1 MSGCPAAAAGDR
13 RRPLMAR
20 CAAAVAAL
28 ALGACGPA
36 PEPPAR
42 EVRPVRTISVEELP
56 GGETVTL
63 TGRIEAQEEVNLA
76 FRVSQRMIERRAN
89 VGDRVEPGQLVAR
102 LESTTLDNAVQ
113 AALANLAA
121 AQALAADARLDFER
135 QRSLF
140 ERGVAPRARFES
152 AQKARDAS
160 AARVDA
166 AQAQLATAR
175 EQRSF
180 SELLADS
187 GGSVTAVGAEP
198 GEVVAAGQ
206 MIVRVAR
213 KGGRDAVFDVPA
225 RVIEAALAPEVRR
238 PFNWWLFLLVIVFFP
253 LFGGIVYL
261 IFWLLTSSATVFLHQ
276 EGDRVVEAG
285 DTWLVRYQEAT
296 PGLLHRRAARDQG
309 TRLPGG
315 HVAQAGG
322 LPRPAGGLG
331 RVPALVLLAGRTEG
345 ASLRHDLDAEDPEL
359 PAPVLPPDRAV
370 PGARARYAV
379 APRVGGGATPPC

>member
-13 RRPLMAR
+13 RQPLMAR

-76 FRVSQRMIERRAN
+76 FRVSQRMIERRLN
-89 VGDRVEPGQLVAR
+89 VGDRVEPGQLVAH

-160 AARVDA
+160 VARVDA

-180 SELLADS
+180 SELFADS

-225 RVIEAALAPEVRR
+225 RVIEAATPLAPEVTVTLAADRKVR
-238 PFNWWLFLLVIVFFP
+238 ATGRVREVSPQADPVTRTFQVKVGLSDPPEAMRLGSTVSGSVEL
-253 LFGGIVYL
+253 GSGAGIR
-261 IFWLLTSSATVFLHQ
+261 IPASALTS
-276 EGDRVVEAG
+276 
-285 DTWLVRYQEAT
+285 
-296 PGLLHRRAARDQG
+296 
-309 TRLPGG
+309 
-315 HVAQAGG
+315 
-322 LPRPAGGLG
+322 
-331 RVPALVLLAGRTEG
+331 TEG
-345 ASLRHDLDAEDPEL
+345 AAAVWIFDQATSTVSLRNVEVESQGVAEVVIAQGLVPDDIVVTAGVQTLRPGQKVRLLQAL
-359 PAPVLPPDRAV
+359 P
-370 PGARARYAV
+370 
-379 APRVGGGATPPC
+379 